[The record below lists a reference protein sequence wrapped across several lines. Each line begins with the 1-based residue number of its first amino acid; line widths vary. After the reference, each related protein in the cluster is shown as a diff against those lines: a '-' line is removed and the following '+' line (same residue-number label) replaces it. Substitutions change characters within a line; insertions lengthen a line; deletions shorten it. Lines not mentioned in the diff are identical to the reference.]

1 MLYFTKL
8 RRKGHFMSN
17 KNVKSIAFK
26 VDVDLVNEFRTVVK
40 KSGFSQTFLIQQ
52 AMKKIIEE
60 LKNGK

>member
-1 MLYFTKL
+1 
-8 RRKGHFMSN
+8 MSN